1 MVETPTT
8 ANRGYQ
14 QPSVNNTPSEDVL
27 RLIAALDAIDVD
39 VASILVGL
47 AGKAAVGHP
56 HTIADIT
63 NLASTLAAKADATH
77 NHALA
82 GLSDVNLTG
91 APSDRPLVTTAAGTI
106 GFGPA
111 IATAAAQLAIAAIS
125 GLSAENVQEALAEL
139 AAGKVPLVEGSG
151 ASAGKFFAVADGLS
165 NPGYGLQIRP
175 AYNTTNML
183 EFLTSAG
190 QRVALMGVLNENSF
204 LIRLYNPETGAFRN
218 GLRFYLSG
226 ALTYDD
232 TTVIDGAGYLAAPL
246 GGGVTGTT
254 HATGDRSSLVATT
267 AFVHNVADHVLWVRD
282 ERAITTPGGSPPATG
297 TWFARDLNTVEV
309 NNIAGSS
316 LSANQIT
323 LPAGTYHVSATAP
336 VHRSGHAK
344 LRIYNITSDGPLI
357 ENAAVNASNST
368 YDGILQLIH
377 GRIELIEPSVIEL
390 QQEVTYDA
398 GNNQTLGIATSLG
411 ASSIFAEMLIRKV

>member
-14 QPSVNNTPSEDVL
+14 QPSVNNTPAEDVL

-47 AGKAAVGHP
+47 AGKAAAGHT
-56 HTIADIT
+56 HTIAEIT

-77 NHALA
+77 NHDLA

-91 APSDRPLVTTAAGTI
+91 APADRPLVTTSGGTI

-111 IATAAAQLAIAAIS
+111 IATAAAQLAIAAIA
-125 GLSAENVQEALAEL
+125 GMSAGDVQAALEEL
-139 AAGKVPLVEGSG
+139 AAGKVPLVEGTG
-151 ASAGKFFAVADGLS
+151 DLAGKLFAVLDGLS
-165 NPGYGLQIRP
+165 NPGYGLKIRP
-175 AYNTTNML
+175 AYNTTNMF
-183 EFLTSAG
+183 EYLTLDD

-226 ALTYDD
+226 ALTYDN
-232 TTVIDGAGYLAAPL
+232 TTIIDGAGYLAAPL

-254 HATGDRSSLVATT
+254 QATSDKSTSVATT
-267 AFVHNVADHVLWVRD
+267 AFVHHVADHILWVRD
-282 ERAITTPGGSPPATG
+282 ERAVATPGGSPPATG

-316 LSANQIT
+316 ISANQIT
-323 LPAGTYHVSATAP
+323 LPAGTYLVTATAP
-336 VHRSGHAK
+336 VHRSGYAK
-344 LRIYNITSDGPLI
+344 LRLYDVTADEALI
-357 ENAAVNASNST
+357 ESATVNASNST
-368 YDGILQLIH
+368 YDEVPQHLQ
-377 GRIELIEPSVIEL
+377 GRITLTVASVIEL
-390 QQEVTYDA
+390 QQVVSSIP
-398 GNNQTLGIATSLG
+398 GNSQGLGLSTSLG
-411 ASSIFAEMLIRKV
+411 AVSIFADVLIRKV